1 MLKNVKCARCVKCGK
16 EYEAT
21 ANLTNCSCGG
31 ILDIIYDYDY
41 IKKNLTKETLKSRP
55 NTMWRYRELLPVEE
69 TTPDT
74 PLRVGWSPLYEEPR
88 LAKQLGLKKL
98 WVKDDGQNPTASL
111 KDRASAM
118 AVAKAGEAG
127 AKIIACSSTGNAA
140 SSLAGNAAAAGL
152 KTFIFVPERAPKGKV
167 AQLMTFGANVI
178 SVKGNYEETFEL
190 SKKACSSTGNA
201 ASSLAGNAA
210 AAGLKTFIFVPERAP
225 KGKVAQLM
233 TFGANV
239 ISVKG
244 NYEETFELSKKA
256 IDKWG
261 WYNRNAAI
269 NPYLSEGKKTVSI
282 EIAEQLDWKMPDY
295 LAISVG
301 DGCTIAGVWKGL
313 KDLYAIGFIDKLPRL
328 ISAQAEGCHPINRAI
343 AENKPWEPMEENTL
357 ADSIAVGV
365 PRNADKALMAIRES
379 NGIVVNVTDEE
390 IMAAQ
395 KLLGT
400 TCGVFGEP
408 AGVTGTAAVKK
419 LCEQGVLGE
428 NDTVVSVVTGNGL
441 KDVANAIKFCGEPMS
456 LPNDLDLL
464 VEEFDKR
471 GIKTE
476 A

>member
-1 MLKNVKCARCVKCGK
+1 MKRILGYRCTICGV
-16 EYEAT
+16 EFPFEPERMT
-21 ANLTNCSCGG
+21 CPHCGEKG
-31 ILDIIYDYDY
+31 ILDIVYDYNE
-41 IKKNLTKETLKSRP
+41 IKKTLTRESLAKCRDNS
-55 NTMWRYRELLPVEE
+55 MWRYKALMPLKDRDF
-69 TTPDT
+69 TPF
-74 PLRVGWSPLYEEPR
+74 LRVGWTPLYKSNR
-88 LAKQLGLKKL
+88 LGDELGLKAL
-98 WVKDDGQNPTASL
+98 YIKDDGLNPTASL
-111 KDRASAM
+111 KDRASGV
-118 AVAKAGEAG
+118 AVAKAVELGYDT
-127 AKIIACSSTGNAA
+127 IACSSTGNAA
-140 SSLAGNAAAAGL
+140 SSCAGNAARMG
-152 KTFIFVPERAPKGKV
+152 
-167 AQLMTFGANVI
+167 
-178 SVKGNYEETFEL
+178 VK
-190 SKKACSSTGNA
+190 AV
-201 ASSLAGNAA
+201 
-210 AAGLKTFIFVPERAP
+210 IFVPERAP